1 MLTNFKLQI
10 ESKLGSKVENSELL
24 KAIEMAKNDVVSNN
38 LVIGQNVTA
47 EYFQEIVYK
56 CIRILRKSS
65 LSRGSGLI

>member
-24 KAIEMAKNDVVSNN
+24 KAIEMAKNDVVSNK
-38 LVIGQNVTA
+38 LVTGQNVTA
-47 EYFQEIVYK
+47 EYFQEIVCK
-56 CIRILRKSS
+56 CIRILRMSS

>member
-38 LVIGQNVTA
+38 LVIGQDVTA
-47 EYFQEIVYK
+47 DYFREITCK